1 MQLGTLLVR
10 ANLITPEQLND
21 ALERQVLQSGRL
33 GDHLVAAGHIAAPT
47 LAAFLAKFPA
57 EPKTIE
63 ATGLDATDLTELLI
77 KQIHTF
83 RLRSPSEF
91 SEAVK
96 LPGHIVTELIRMATE
111 RKLLYAKGV
120 LSTNAAVMTYDLTEE
135 GKRYAIDALHRS
147 QYNGPAP
154 VTLKQ
159 FNEQVNL
166 QKITNEVVTFDLVRK
181 RIGDLNIAEELLEQS
196 GPALNSGRAILLYGP
211 PGNGKT
217 TFALRLADVFKDV
230 VYIPYAVTV
239 EGQTIRVFDPS
250 VHIAVKPRA
259 DADTR
264 ATILRGEEVDARWI
278 ACKRPF
284 VVAGGELT
292 LEMLDLRY
300 DPVSKIYEAPLHM
313 KALGG
318 CFVVDDFGRQLVSP
332 ANLLNRWIVPL
343 ESRIDYLKLHT
354 GKSFSIPFDELV
366 IFSTNLDPEDLMD
379 PAFLRRLP
387 YKIEIG
393 APSVALFKQ
402 ILAKEARLHGIEVDD
417 EMLDGIVHSIQVEK
431 QLDLAAF
438 QPRFVLD
445 QVVGSCRFAEEPVT
459 LHPRYLKYAIN
470 NLRVKRADPA

>member
-1 MQLGTLLVR
+1 VRMQLGTLLVR

-300 DPVSKIYEAPLHM
+300 DPVSKIY
-313 KALGG
+313 
-318 CFVVDDFGRQLVSP
+318 
-332 ANLLNRWIVPL
+332 
-343 ESRIDYLKLHT
+343 
-354 GKSFSIPFDELV
+354 
-366 IFSTNLDPEDLMD
+366 
-379 PAFLRRLP
+379 
-387 YKIEIG
+387 
-393 APSVALFKQ
+393 
-402 ILAKEARLHGIEVDD
+402 
-417 EMLDGIVHSIQVEK
+417 
-431 QLDLAAF
+431 
-438 QPRFVLD
+438 
-445 QVVGSCRFAEEPVT
+445 
-459 LHPRYLKYAIN
+459 
-470 NLRVKRADPA
+470 